1 MAEPA
6 QPADLKSQAVRGVV
20 ASAGTQGGRL
30 VVQLASLAVLSRLL
44 DPEDFGLVAV
54 VMAIIGVGELIRD
67 MGLSSAAIQRPELPR
82 GLASNLFWM
91 NAGMGAVA
99 MLAAAA
105 SGPLIAAAFGDERL
119 ATVALWLAPTFLL
132 SGLTAQHRVSLVRD
146 LRFATLGVVELAGQA
161 LGLVAAIALAVADL
175 GYVALIGQGYVAGA
189 VTLLTMW
196 AIAGWIPSLPG
207 RGRGTRSML
216 RFASAMLGS
225 SLLAYVSVNA
235 DTLIVGQ
242 QLGTTQVGLYNRG
255 AQLVRTPMRQLV
267 RPFGTVLLPLMSRA
281 QSDDLVLFTL
291 ARRAQ
296 LFSSLPPAMV
306 ASLVVAVPAQ
316 LVTVALGQ
324 RWASIAPVAA
334 VLAAAFAVAMLGS
347 VGSTVLAARGQ
358 GFRLTQ
364 LTVVTSVL
372 DIAGVML
379 GVRWGLVGV
388 AWGILIASTLG
399 WLASLAWMRWG
410 TSMPVNPLLAQGC
423 ALILI
428 GGMGAFGGRAILSAV
443 QFPNLVEVA
452 IGAAIVGLAFMS
464 LLVVRTVRDDL
475 AATLRVLRE
484 RRAPAKI

>member
-175 GYVALIGQGYVAGA
+175 GYVALIGQDTWPGRSRYSQCGPSRDGSRHSPGEAGVQGRCCVSPA
-189 VTLLTMW
+189 RCW
-196 AIAGWIPSLPG
+196 GARSLPMSQ
-207 RGRGTRSML
+207 SMQTP
-216 RFASAMLGS
+216 S
-225 SLLAYVSVNA
+225 S
-235 DTLIVGQ
+235 
-242 QLGTTQVGLYNRG
+242 
-255 AQLVRTPMRQLV
+255 
-267 RPFGTVLLPLMSRA
+267 
-281 QSDDLVLFTL
+281 
-291 ARRAQ
+291 
-296 LFSSLPPAMV
+296 
-306 ASLVVAVPAQ
+306 
-316 LVTVALGQ
+316 
-324 RWASIAPVAA
+324 WASSWVPPR
-334 VLAAAFAVAMLGS
+334 LGYTTGALNWS
-347 VGSTVLAARGQ
+347 GRRCDNSCARLEPCF
-358 GFRLTQ
+358 FR
-364 LTVVTSVL
+364 
-372 DIAGVML
+372 
-379 GVRWGLVGV
+379 
-388 AWGILIASTLG
+388 
-399 WLASLAWMRWG
+399 
-410 TSMPVNPLLAQGC
+410 
-423 ALILI
+423 
-428 GGMGAFGGRAILSAV
+428 
-443 QFPNLVEVA
+443 
-452 IGAAIVGLAFMS
+452 
-464 LLVVRTVRDDL
+464 
-475 AATLRVLRE
+475 
-484 RRAPAKI
+484 